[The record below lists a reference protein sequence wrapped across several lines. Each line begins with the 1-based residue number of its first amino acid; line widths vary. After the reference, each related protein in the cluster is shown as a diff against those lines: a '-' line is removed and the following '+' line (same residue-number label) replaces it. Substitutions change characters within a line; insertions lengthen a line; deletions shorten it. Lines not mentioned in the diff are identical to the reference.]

1 MAVAPFNWDDAVQ
14 WDGPGAIA
22 GSEESLSADRL
33 DRARYA
39 EFLTNYLAAEGKQRN
54 YVLNL
59 NAEWGAG
66 KTWFIKRW
74 YMELKAHYPTVYID
88 AWQQDFSDDPLL
100 TVISSIID
108 QLKDATGNKVA
119 IPDGVKSK
127 LLGLL
132 KVGGK
137 LVLKSAIKKA
147 GLEDGDFSMEGED
160 ADKLVDTLCSNHKE
174 RYESIQYLKQEI
186 RQWVEAAVSANLDQ
200 LDGQGR
206 LDYPAFIL
214 IDELDRCRPSY
225 AVEMLETIKHIFDI
239 KRVVFVLATDTEQ
252 LQHAIKVIYGEGFD
266 AQNYLGRFFQRRFT
280 LNKKSRREFISNI
293 LEGRILPDGS
303 TMVWPEL
310 NNSRV
315 LLEVVTAVSDS
326 LELSLRQTEQIID
339 RLLFVMRKPR
349 RRKVNLVFLM
359 YLFALHEKDYQLY
372 SGVSDGAL
380 SYAQDKLNEKTL
392 AHKISLKKDV
402 AMDVFIRA
410 NTEIGSVVSR
420 AQGKSDIANPFE
432 NTFYKVSLGE
442 IICYSYQFMLSNP
455 YKHGNDRELKE
466 IVEKFVANGTLN
478 IQENSILAKKELS
491 LLECNLS
498 LYKNLVE
505 LAVHLD

>member
-1 MAVAPFNWDDAVQ
+1 MAVAPFTWDEVVQ

-22 GSEESLSADRL
+22 GSKEILSVDRL
-33 DRARYA
+33 ERARYA
-39 EFLTNYLAAEGKQRN
+39 EFLTNYLAAEGKERN

-88 AWQQDFSDDPLL
+88 AWQQDFSEDPLL
-100 TVISSIID
+100 TVISSIIE
-108 QLKDATGNKVA
+108 QLRDATGNKVA
-119 IPDGVKSK
+119 IPDGIKSK

-147 GLEDGDFSMEGED
+147 GLEDGDFSVEGED

-239 KRVVFVLATDTEQ
+239 PGVVFVLATDTEQ

-280 LNKKSRREFISNI
+280 LNRKSRREFISNI
-293 LEGRILPDGS
+293 LEVRSLPDGS
-303 TMVWPEL
+303 AMMWPEL
-310 NNSRV
+310 NNPRA

-339 RLLFVMRKPR
+339 RLLFVISKPR
-349 RRKVNLVFLM
+349 RKKVNLIFLM
-359 YLFALHEKDYQLY
+359 YLFSLHEKDYQLY
-372 SGVSDGAL
+372 SGVADGVL
-380 SYAQDKLNEKTL
+380 LHTQDISNEKTF
-392 AHKISLKKDV
+392 AYKIDLKKDV
-402 AMDVFIRA
+402 IMDVYIRA
-410 NTEIGSVVSR
+410 GTEIGNLICSVPNN
-420 AQGKSDIANPFE
+420 ADMTNPFE
-432 NTFYKVSLGE
+432 DEFYKVSLCE
-442 IICYSYQFMLSNP
+442 IMKFSYQFMLDNKYNHRDDYDLQGISKK
-455 YKHGNDRELKE
+455 YYDGRSLS
-466 IVEKFVANGTLN
+466 V
-478 IQENSILAKKELS
+478 QESSILAKKELS
-491 LLECNLS
+491 LLESNLS

-505 LAVHLD
+505 LAIHLD

>member
-22 GSEESLSADRL
+22 GGEELAGDRL
-33 DRARYA
+33 ERARYA

-74 YMELKAHYPTVYID
+74 YMELKAYYPTVYID

-100 TVISSIID
+100 TVISSIIE
-108 QLKDATGNKVA
+108 QLRDATGNKVA
-119 IPDGVKSK
+119 IPDGIKSK

-147 GLEDGDFSMEGED
+147 GWEDSDFSVEGED
-160 ADKLVDTLCSNHKE
+160 ADNLVDTLCSNHKE

-186 RQWVEAAVSANLDQ
+186 RQWVEGAVGLSE
-200 LDGQGR
+200 GE

-214 IDELDRCRPSY
+214 IDELDRCRPTY

-239 KRVVFVLATDTEQ
+239 QGVVFVLATDTEQ

-280 LNKKSRREFISNI
+280 LNRKSRREFISNI
-293 LEGRILPDGS
+293 LEIRALPDGS
-303 TMVWPEL
+303 HMVWPEL
-310 NNSRV
+310 INPRV
-315 LLEVVTAVSDS
+315 LLEVITAVSDS

-392 AHKISLKKDV
+392 AHKINLKKDA
-402 AMDVFIRA
+402 AMDIFIRA

-420 AQGKSDIANPFE
+420 TQGKGDIANPFE
-432 NTFYKVSLGE
+432 DTFYKVSLGE
-442 IICYSYQFMLSNP
+442 IICYSYQFMLSNS
-455 YKHGNDRELKE
+455 YRHGNDRELKE
-466 IVEKFVANGTLN
+466 IVEKFVANGSLN
-478 IQENSILAKKELS
+478 MQENSILAKKELS

>member
-1 MAVAPFNWDDAVQ
+1 MTRTEFNWENSIA
-14 WDGPGAIA
+14 WSGPGTIEGVKDTLA
-22 GSEESLSADRL
+22 GDRL

-74 YMELKAHYPTVYID
+74 YMELKQHYPTVYID

-100 TVISSIID
+100 TVISSIIE
-108 QLKDATGNKVA
+108 QLRDAAGNKLAV
-119 IPDGVKSK
+119 PDGIKFK

-239 KRVVFVLATDTEQ
+239 KGVVFVLATDTEQ
-252 LQHAIKVIYGEGFD
+252 LQHASKVIYGLDFD
-266 AQNYLGRFFQRRFT
+266 AHTYLNRFFIRRF
-280 LNKKSRREFISNI
+280 
-293 LEGRILPDGS
+293 
-303 TMVWPEL
+303 
-310 NNSRV
+310 
-315 LLEVVTAVSDS
+315 
-326 LELSLRQTEQIID
+326 
-339 RLLFVMRKPR
+339 
-349 RRKVNLVFLM
+349 
-359 YLFALHEKDYQLY
+359 
-372 SGVSDGAL
+372 
-380 SYAQDKLNEKTL
+380 
-392 AHKISLKKDV
+392 
-402 AMDVFIRA
+402 
-410 NTEIGSVVSR
+410 
-420 AQGKSDIANPFE
+420 
-432 NTFYKVSLGE
+432 
-442 IICYSYQFMLSNP
+442 
-455 YKHGNDRELKE
+455 
-466 IVEKFVANGTLN
+466 
-478 IQENSILAKKELS
+478 S
-491 LLECNLS
+491 LLAGSRYNFT
-498 LYKNLVE
+498 
-505 LAVHLD
+505 

>member
-22 GSEESLSADRL
+22 GSEEILSADRL

-39 EFLTNYLAAEGKQRN
+39 EFLTNHLAAEGKQRN

-108 QLKDATGNKVA
+108 QLRDATGNKVA
-119 IPDGVKSK
+119 IPDGIKSK

-147 GLEDGDFSMEGED
+147 GWEDSDFSVEGED

-239 KRVVFVLATDTEQ
+239 PRVVFVLATDTEQ
-252 LQHAIKVIYGEGFD
+252 LQHAVKVIYGSEFD
-266 AQNYLGRFFQRRFT
+266 AYTYLSRFFNRRFSM
-280 LNKKSRREFISNI
+280 LSCSRHDFVESHLSNASYLDSNI
-293 LEGRILPDGS
+293 FETIWPRGLNVGS
-303 TMVWPEL
+303 L
-310 NNSRV
+310 NDIIS
-315 LLEVVTAVSDS
+315 AIADACQ
-326 LELSLRQTEQIID
+326 LSLRSTEKLID
-339 RLLFVMRKPR
+339 RLQLVL
-349 RRKVNLVFLM
+349 VNIKDDSVNTVFLV
-359 YLFALHEKDYQLY
+359 YLIALHESMPSDYEAIITLVKKYLPSASSRVKEHKLHGINNIVGTVSIKMESCCNGAFAQGIYTVPISNLIVSHLQGYLGEYENISYQL
-372 SGVSDGAL
+372 
-380 SYAQDKLNEKTL
+380 EKEV
-392 AHKISLKKDV
+392 K
-402 AMDVFIRA
+402 
-410 NTEIGSVVSR
+410 
-420 AQGKSDIANPFE
+420 
-432 NTFYKVSLGE
+432 
-442 IICYSYQFMLSNP
+442 
-455 YKHGNDRELKE
+455 ELKAAYPS
-466 IVEKFVANGTLN
+466 ITEK
-478 IQENSILAKKELS
+478 
-491 LLECNLS
+491 NLS
-498 LYKNLVE
+498 ERLKYYVLNSKLHDKSLVDMSTYRDWVE
-505 LAVHLD
+505 LAISFE

>member
-22 GSEESLSADRL
+22 GGEELAGDRL
-33 DRARYA
+33 ERARYA

-100 TVISSIID
+100 TVISSIIE
-108 QLKDATGNKVA
+108 QLRDATGNKVA
-119 IPDGVKSK
+119 IPDGIKSK

-147 GLEDGDFSMEGED
+147 GWEDSDFSVEGED
-160 ADKLVDTLCSNHKE
+160 ADNLVDTLCSNHKE

-186 RQWVEAAVSANLDQ
+186 RQWVEGAVGLSE
-200 LDGQGR
+200 GE

-214 IDELDRCRPSY
+214 IDELDRCRPTY

-239 KRVVFVLATDTEQ
+239 QGVVFVLATDTEQ

-280 LNKKSRREFISNI
+280 LNRKSRREFISNI
-293 LEGRILPDGS
+293 LEIRALPDGS
-303 TMVWPEL
+303 HMVWPEL
-310 NNSRV
+310 INPRV
-315 LLEVVTAVSDS
+315 LLEVITAVSDS

-392 AHKISLKKDV
+392 AHKISLKKDA
-402 AMDVFIRA
+402 AMDIFIRA

-420 AQGKSDIANPFE
+420 TQGKGDIANPFE
-432 NTFYKVSLGE
+432 DTFYKVSLGE
-442 IICYSYQFMLSNP
+442 IICYSYQFMLSNS
-455 YKHGNDRELKE
+455 YRHGNDRELKE
-466 IVEKFVANGTLN
+466 IVEKFVANGSLN
-478 IQENSILAKKELS
+478 MQENSILAKKELS

>member
-1 MAVAPFNWDDAVQ
+1 MAVAPFKWDDAVQ

-22 GSEESLSADRL
+22 GSEEILSADRL
-33 DRARYA
+33 ERARYA

-119 IPDGVKSK
+119 IPDGIKSK

-137 LVLKSAIKKA
+137 LALKSAIKKA

-174 RYESIQYLKQEI
+174 RYESIQYLKNEI
-186 RQWVEAAVSANLDQ
+186 RQWVEGAVGLSE
-200 LDGQGR
+200 GE

-225 AVEMLETIKHIFDI
+225 AVEMLE
-239 KRVVFVLATDTEQ
+239 
-252 LQHAIKVIYGEGFD
+252 
-266 AQNYLGRFFQRRFT
+266 
-280 LNKKSRREFISNI
+280 
-293 LEGRILPDGS
+293 
-303 TMVWPEL
+303 
-310 NNSRV
+310 
-315 LLEVVTAVSDS
+315 
-326 LELSLRQTEQIID
+326 
-339 RLLFVMRKPR
+339 
-349 RRKVNLVFLM
+349 
-359 YLFALHEKDYQLY
+359 
-372 SGVSDGAL
+372 
-380 SYAQDKLNEKTL
+380 
-392 AHKISLKKDV
+392 
-402 AMDVFIRA
+402 
-410 NTEIGSVVSR
+410 
-420 AQGKSDIANPFE
+420 
-432 NTFYKVSLGE
+432 
-442 IICYSYQFMLSNP
+442 
-455 YKHGNDRELKE
+455 
-466 IVEKFVANGTLN
+466 
-478 IQENSILAKKELS
+478 
-491 LLECNLS
+491 
-498 LYKNLVE
+498 
-505 LAVHLD
+505 